1 VGALAQKD
9 VGEYLNKYFVAS
21 YQKIS
26 TFTLASNGQK
36 QGGNVA
42 SYFCTPEGRV
52 LHVVVGPVAG
62 AKLLEEARW
71 VEETWKLA
79 QMHEVKTV
87 GQLQSL
93 FRVAHLE
100 RLAKDFNIKLN
111 ARQLPPQESG
121 STTAAIKGAYV
132 NGILNRSAD
141 QQGKV
146 HLLLAVFSAPK
157 IARVYGTVFESILNQ
172 EISGTP
178 VVHSN

>member
-1 VGALAQKD
+1 MNALANQEVGAFLNEHFVSSFQK
-9 VGEYLNKYFVAS
+9 VATFRIVNGE
-21 YQKIS
+21 
-26 TFTLASNGQK
+26 K

-146 HLLLAVFSAPK
+146 HLLLAVFPAGDQGW
-157 IARVYGTVFESILNQ
+157 A
-172 EISGTP
+172 SGSP
-178 VVHSN
+178 